1 MSSNVIIT
9 IIDGALILVSFILLI
24 RFLSIRGKNTGDSEG
39 ISGAKMPSKNKLVF
53 YSCFFIVLGIV
64 WATLKFTGTA
74 AEGMSGI
81 SLPSIGTKLPK
92 SMRLTANDIAILLQS
107 NDDTRYNLVEQI
119 GYSTADPET
128 EEEKAYRCFNISK
141 KSENYGKLYFHKNSR
156 NFILRLNYEGDYKY
170 YLEKLSRFTAN
181 EIGSGRK
188 QYIVN
193 QACFISDLGM
203 NTDGKGYLLLIKNS
217 Q

>member
-1 MSSNVIIT
+1 MIIT
-9 IIDGALILVSFILLI
+9 IIDGTLILVSFILLI

-39 ISGAKMPSKNKLVF
+39 VSGAKMPSKNKLVF
-53 YSCFFIVLGIV
+53 YSCFFIVFGIG

-74 AEGMSGI
+74 AEGVSGI
-81 SLPSIGTKLPK
+81 SFPSIGTKLPE
-92 SMRLTANDIAILLQS
+92 SMRLSANNLATLLLS
-107 NDDTRYNLVEQI
+107 DDDTRYNLVEGI

-141 KSENYGKLYFHKNSR
+141 KSEKYGKLYFHKNSR

-170 YLEKLSRFTAN
+170 YIKYLSRFTASD
-181 EIGSGRK
+181 IGSGRK
-188 QYIVN
+188 EYTISQS
-193 QACFISDLGM
+193 CFISDLGM
-203 NTDGKGYLLLIKNS
+203 NSDGKGFLLLIKNS